1 MTIGAIVY
9 LAQARHSSYG
19 RDSLKLLHASVES
32 LFRHY
37 NEKHR
42 DDVLFLHFGDVNHT
56 AQQSV
61 LNLCSGAHARF
72 LQLPQ
77 SYFQIP
83 NGTPPVHK
91 WAQPRYS
98 AGYRHMIRLYA
109 INLWPLMHREGY
121 QYVMRMD
128 EDSFLRSDIPYNLF
142 EYLRQRDIDYA
153 YRLASWESGYRKR
166 PGSYGFHG
174 VLRDYITRFQVSPV
188 WLFDPCPI
196 GTTAATY
203 TFERCGHLYG
213 IYNNFFVARVGF
225 FLRHDVQA
233 FLQHADKWHSIYVFR
248 YNDILWQS
256 AAIQMFLERRR
267 VHMFTD
273 WAYEHA
279 TFMGTESYGHR
290 NVKCL
295 WFGGLVLG
303 TGAAAADQS
312 EAIERFWHLARM
324 PPCRGASK
332 AMRPCLSLGAASNSS
347 TQRGSESL
355 TRRPL
360 QSILMGTVSREMPF
374 CAASAAPDDPH
385 FCRWRQQDS
394 TMLDVLQRERL
405 RQQNECVCQRK
416 CCAPTLPPPSSSA
429 FWPCYHDHVGKPATR
444 GGLDARLRS
453 RGNG

>member
-1 MTIGAIVY
+1 
-9 LAQARHSSYG
+9 
-19 RDSLKLLHASVES
+19 
-32 LFRHY
+32 
-37 NEKHR
+37 
-42 DDVLFLHFGDVNHT
+42 
-56 AQQSV
+56 
-61 LNLCSGAHARF
+61 
-72 LQLPQ
+72 
-77 SYFQIP
+77 
-83 NGTPPVHK
+83 
-91 WAQPRYS
+91 
-98 AGYRHMIRLYA
+98 MIRLYA

-290 NVKCL
+290 GVKCL

-303 TGAAAADQS
+303 TGAAAVDQS

-374 CAASAAPDDPH
+374 CAASAAPMTRTFAVGVSTTARCSM
-385 FCRWRQQDS
+385 FCSANGCGSRTSASANANAARRPCRRHRVQPS
-394 TMLDVLQRERL
+394 GHATMITSVSRL
-405 RQQNECVCQRK
+405 LAV
-416 CCAPTLPPPSSSA
+416 S
-429 FWPCYHDHVGKPATR
+429 WTR
-444 GGLDARLRS
+444 GLVSVAWVVLGTTRVKFEANLA
-453 RGNG
+453 